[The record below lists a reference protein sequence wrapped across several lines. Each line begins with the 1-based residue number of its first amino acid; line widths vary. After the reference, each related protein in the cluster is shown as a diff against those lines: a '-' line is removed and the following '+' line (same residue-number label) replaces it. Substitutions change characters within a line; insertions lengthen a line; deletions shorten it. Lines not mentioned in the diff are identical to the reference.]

1 MRLALF
7 IVDECM
13 FLVQYATVLCLRV
26 FQSGILFTC
35 KLKSFKYGHVF

>member
-13 FLVQYATVLCLRV
+13 FLVQYATALCLRV